1 MNHKFQL
8 NLFIWIKSGIFKC
21 DIFKVHTPSNWGG
34 FDAFPDDIPNEIL
47 SGKNDHSKP
56 LPDQSND
63 FVFENIDFDVVEI

>member
-1 MNHKFQL
+1 M
-8 NLFIWIKSGIFKC
+8 
-21 DIFKVHTPSNWGG
+21 HTPSNWGG